1 MARTSLRRI
10 RTFIEM
16 YDMEQDIQ
24 VTEHD
29 GPIKYVVI
37 HKQFGPPWKMEYFC
51 RTLTDAAGCVNRII
65 FDLPM
70 EDNCTAIEKERV

>member
-1 MARTSLRRI
+1 MARTSLKRI

-16 YDMEQDIQ
+16 YDKEQDIQ
-24 VTEHD
+24 VAEHD

-51 RTLTDAAGCVNRII
+51 QNSNRCGWLCEPDYIQAADGR
-65 FDLPM
+65 
-70 EDNCTAIEKERV
+70 

>member
-1 MARTSLRRI
+1 MAKVSLKRI

-16 YDMEQDIQ
+16 HDMEQDIQ
-24 VTEHD
+24 VAEHD

-65 FDLPM
+65 YKLPM
-70 EDNCTAIEKERV
+70 EDNCTVIEKEQV